1 MKLTL
6 LQKIIVAIVWIAVSS
21 NNNIIFCVQGFII
34 PHPHSHSHPQQH
46 QYPTISSYESTTI
59 LYAQKK
65 KRRRRKDSSSSNDE
79 ASSSF
84 INNNDMTN
92 NNEEENDE
100 DELPDFDLVEDID
113 LPLQSSTST
122 STSNSSTKKKTIMN
136 PDDPSVIAAMK
147 ATSTNPLS
155 TSTSTKDLLKSRN
168 RELEQKFVVDEISQD
183 LPSFADYNSKKGR
196 DGSSSANNSG
206 MGKKAMR
213 REQRKAAALEA
224 QGNIG
229 SEEEDGNP
237 FSQLLSKLPFGGN
250 GGAEEKENKS
260 IIKVRHCD
268 NIMNFM
274 TA

>member
-1 MKLTL
+1 
-6 LQKIIVAIVWIAVSS
+6 
-21 NNNIIFCVQGFII
+21 
-34 PHPHSHSHPQQH
+34 
-46 QYPTISSYESTTI
+46 
-59 LYAQKK
+59 
-65 KRRRRKDSSSSNDE
+65 
-79 ASSSF
+79 
-84 INNNDMTN
+84 MT

-113 LPLQSSTST
+113 LPLQSSTSTST

-196 DGSSSANNSG
+196 DGSSANNSG

-237 FSQLLSKLPFGGN
+237 LSQLLSKLPFGGN

-260 IIKVRHCD
+260 IIKVRHYD
-268 NIMNFM
+268 NIMTYM
-274 TA
+274 TV